1 MDWRITR
8 SRLLSFV
15 VTTADNVIADRRA
28 ASSAP
33 VPHRNAGLLLACLGV
48 LTFSFSMPMTKI
60 AVRGLDPVVA
70 AIGRA
75 AVAGLLSV
83 AIIALVRPSR
93 PTARQVR
100 RLLRVMGGVVVG
112 FPLLTAYALQST
124 DSMHGSVVNGL
135 LPLATAGLAV
145 IRAGERPSA
154 RYWMC
159 SAVGFGAV
167 LTFVVIEGGGRL
179 HRADAL
185 LVLAVLAAAVGYTEG
200 ALLAREMGG
209 WQVITW
215 ALALASPATIAIT
228 IVGID
233 RTGIDA
239 SPGQWAAFAY
249 TAVFSM
255 LLGFFAWY
263 AGMARAGIARAGQL
277 QLAQPALSLLWGW
290 PLLGERLTMLAVATV
305 VVVLASVAAGRR
317 APIRVSPE
325 RVMTAQSALAVRPI
339 ATSME

>member
-1 MDWRITR
+1 V
-8 SRLLSFV
+8 S
-15 VTTADNVIADRRA
+15 
-28 ASSAP
+28 
-33 VPHRNAGLLLACLGV
+33 PHRSSGLVLAGLGV
-48 LTFSFSMPMTKI
+48 LTFSFSLPMTKI

-75 AVAGLLSV
+75 AVAGLLSIV
-83 AIIALVRPSR
+83 IIAVVAPAR
-93 PTARQVR
+93 PTFDQAR
-100 RLLRVMGGVVVG
+100 RLLWVVGGVVVG
-112 FPLLTAYALQST
+112 FPLLTSYALQST
-124 DSMHGSVVNGL
+124 GSMHGSVVNGL

-145 IRAGERPSA
+145 VRAGERPSS
-154 RYWMC
+154 RYWAC

-167 LTFVVIEGGGRL
+167 LTFVIVEGGGRL

-215 ALALASPATIAIT
+215 ALALASPVAIVVT
-228 IVGID
+228 IVGMQ
-233 RTGIDA
+233 RTHVDA
-239 SPGQWAAFAY
+239 TVGQWAAFGY

-255 LLGFFAWY
+255 LLGFFVWY

-290 PLLGERLTMLAVATV
+290 PLLGERLSGAAVVTV
-305 VVVLASVAAGRR
+305 VVVLAAVAVGRTARVRSSPNRVITPTPTAAIRPASTSV
-317 APIRVSPE
+317 E
-325 RVMTAQSALAVRPI
+325 
-339 ATSME
+339 